1 MKIGNQKAMP
11 AGRQGFTLIELL
23 VVIALIGILMAIVV
37 VGINPAARIDDA
49 EDAQAQANVRSVASG
64 MEACITDNLG
74 DTTACDTVAKLE
86 AGYVTKVPAAVTISD
101 GCVEQEGRNSS
112 TIWYFDHDVGVVTS
126 GAVACP

>member
-1 MKIGNQKAMP
+1 MGFKNQK
-11 AGRQGFTLIELL
+11 GFTLIELL

-49 EDAQAQANVRSVASG
+49 EDSRAQANVRSVASG

-74 DTTACDTVAKLE
+74 DTTACDNATKLE
-86 AGYVTKVPAAVTISD
+86 AGYVTSVPASVTISD
-101 GCVEQEGRNSS
+101 GCVSQEGKDAS

-126 GAVACP
+126 GAAACP